1 MTRKPNAQFRDST
14 ATISWDVILLSTK
27 LGHHVRAEAA
37 VEAGAGAEASVVVAA
52 VDEEAVA
59 AAVAAEA
66 VAETAA
72 IEEAVAATV
81 AGKRNSIEIEL

>member
-37 VEAGAGAEASVVVAA
+37 VEAGAGAEASEVA
-52 VDEEAVA
+52 EAVA
-59 AAVAAEA
+59 AAVVAEA

-72 IEEAVAATV
+72 IEEAVAVTV